1 MDSIINSAM
10 KRNHRVSVKVL
21 KRVARD
27 QGSLKN
33 TAPMTYSDYTKR
45 LQRFYDGL
53 ARDIADDL
61 EACSYDF
68 VEDRVVLSVIPPGG
82 QEKLYDLFEYPS
94 LFE

>member
-21 KRVARD
+21 K
-27 QGSLKN
+27 KN
-33 TAPMTYSDYTKR
+33 TTPMTYSDYTKR

-94 LFE
+94 LLE

>member
-10 KRNHRVSVKVL
+10 KRNHRVSVKVF
-21 KRVARD
+21 KRPSVARD
-27 QGSLKN
+27 QKSL
-33 TAPMTYSDYTKR
+33 TPMTYSDYTKR

-82 QEKLYDLFEYPS
+82 QEKLYDLFECPS
-94 LFE
+94 LLE

>member
-1 MDSIINSAM
+1 M
-10 KRNHRVSVKVL
+10 KRNHRVSVKVF
-21 KRVARD
+21 KRSK
-27 QGSLKN
+27 GSLEKN
-33 TAPMTYSDYTKR
+33 MVTYTDYTKR

-82 QEKLYDLFEYPS
+82 QEKLYDLFEHPS
-94 LFE
+94 LLE